1 MLILDCTGN
10 YFIIISSG
18 RSRKFRKGSPGHLPT
33 CHLLDTFYF
42 SENFMKIP
50 GIQNFKE

>member
-18 RSRKFRKGSPGHLPT
+18 RLSRKGWPGHLPT
-33 CHLLDTFYF
+33 CQLLDIFYF

-50 GIQNFKE
+50 VIQNFKE